1 MNLLPNEVRR
11 ILELFA
17 LRWTH
22 ILRFIV
28 EIFIIGFCF
37 YKLWLF
43 IQGTRAVHLVKGLV
57 FLLIFAFLANILGLE
72 AITLILRY
80 LGAVAVIAFVVLFQP
95 ELRRG
100 LARLGENPLFASSW
114 KEEEVIE
121 EIVKSANFLSR
132 KKVGALIALE
142 RDIGLRSYTETG
154 VEMDSRVSSELLNTI
169 FMPNTPLHDGAVIIQ
184 RERVTAAGCILPL
197 AESID
202 MAKMMGTRH
211 LAAIGLAT
219 ETDAAVVVVSEETGT
234 ISVGIRG
241 KLTRDLDGAT
251 LQKFLLNTCSF
262 RSKQKKSSLWQR
274 KIMRRKVK
282 VTDEKATS

>member
-1 MNLLPNEVRR
+1 M
-11 ILELFA
+11 LEL
-17 LRWTH
+17 LISGWQD
-22 ILRFIV
+22 ILRFIA
-28 EIFIIGFCF
+28 EIVIISFCF

-43 IQGTRAVHLVKGLV
+43 IRGTRAIHLVKGLV
-57 FLLIFAFLANILGLE
+57 LLIIFAFLANVLGLNT
-72 AITLILRY
+72 ITLILRY

-142 RDIGLRSYTETG
+142 RDIGLRNYVETG
-154 VEMDSRVSSELLNTI
+154 IEMDSRVSSELLNTI

-184 RERVTAAGCILPL
+184 GERVAAAGCILPL
-197 AESID
+197 AEATD
-202 MAKMMGTRH
+202 MTKMTGTRH
-211 LAAIGLAT
+211 LAAIGLT
-219 ETDAAVVVVSEETGT
+219 EETDAAAVIISEETGA
-234 ISVGIRG
+234 ISVGIGG

-251 LQKFLLNTCSF
+251 LQKLLLNIYSS
-262 RSKQKKSSLWQR
+262 RRKREKSSLWQR
-274 KIMRRKVK
+274 KIIRRKVK
-282 VTDEKATS
+282 VADEKTTI

>member
-1 MNLLPNEVRR
+1 M
-11 ILELFA
+11 LELLA
-17 LRWTH
+17 SGWPD
-22 ILRFIV
+22 ILRFIA
-28 EIFIIGFCF
+28 EIFIISFCF

-43 IQGTRAVHLVKGLV
+43 IRGTRAVHLVKGLV
-57 FLLIFAFLANILGLE
+57 LLIIFAFLANILGLNT
-72 AITLILRY
+72 ITRILGY

-142 RDIGLRSYTETG
+142 RDIGLRNYVETG

-184 RERVTAAGCILPL
+184 GERIVAAGCILPL
-197 AESID
+197 AEATD
-202 MAKMMGTRH
+202 MVRITGTRH
-211 LAAIGLAT
+211 LAAVGLT
-219 ETDAAVVVVSEETGT
+219 EETDAAAVVVSEETGA
-234 ISVGIRG
+234 ISVGIGG

-251 LQKFLLNTCSF
+251 LQKFLLNIYSS
-262 RSKQKKSSLWQR
+262 RGKKKKSSLWQR
-274 KIMRRKVK
+274 KTIGRKIK
-282 VTDEKATS
+282 VADEKTTAV